1 MEEVYKISE
10 LLINIY
16 MKKSTEINYKI
27 NFLYSIIIA
36 SKFYIIKKLI
46 MLAKFCLNN
55 FKYAMNK
62 FPKKFAY
69 FSLSFSF
76 SG

>member
-27 NFLYSIIIA
+27 NFLYSIIIG
-36 SKFYIIKKLI
+36 SKFYIIEKT
-46 MLAKFCLNN
+46 
-55 FKYAMNK
+55 
-62 FPKKFAY
+62 
-69 FSLSFSF
+69 
-76 SG
+76 